1 MDTKLT
7 RKQVYEK
14 YNIDTEKQKFL
25 DDAPLDKIIYYEK
38 FNKSLTEKK
47 GYFDE
52 IFPPYDPD
60 KKYTN
65 KYDIRC
71 EECQKT
77 EKLSKWKNCLD
88 YKNCFPENEEGAMF
102 KSAYGHK
109 EWIPWKI
116 YN

>member
-25 DDAPLDKIIYYEK
+25 NDTPLDKIIYYEK

-52 IFPPYDPD
+52 IFPPYDSVKEYI
-60 KKYTN
+60 KKYD
-65 KYDIRC
+65 KRC
-71 EECQKT
+71 KKCQKS
-77 EKLSKWKNCLD
+77 ENWQIWKNCLN
-88 YKNCFPENEEGAMF
+88 YKDCYPQNEEGAMF
-102 KSAYGHK
+102 KNVYGNK
-109 EWIPWKI
+109 EWIPWKT
-116 YN
+116 YK